1 MRAPHSMNVAS
12 AAAGISTRGNPPP
25 LDDVERET
33 YGWQIDLDGF
43 GESSQRQL
51 KGATVLIS
59 RAGGLGGAVA
69 QYLAAA
75 GIGRLILAHAG
86 NIRPSDLNRQTLMT
100 HDGIGHS
107 RIQSASRR
115 LRDLNP
121 RLEITAVPENISAE
135 NADSLVTQADV
146 VVDAAPLFTERY
158 AINRAAMAARRP
170 VVECAVYDLE
180 LHLTSFQPGVTACL
194 RCLYPEPST
203 TWQRRFP
210 ILGAV
215 SGFAGTLAALE
226 VVKLITGLAAPLTH
240 ELLIANLR
248 TMTWRKLR
256 TRRLPQCP
264 DCGHLP
270 HS

>member
-1 MRAPHSMNVAS
+1 MNVAS
-12 AAAGISTRGNPPP
+12 AAAGISTEGNPPP

-115 LRDLNP
+115 LQ
-121 RLEITAVPENISAE
+121 IASA
-135 NADSLVTQADV
+135 SCR
-146 VVDAAPLFTERY
+146 ER
-158 AINRAAMAARRP
+158 
-170 VVECAVYDLE
+170 V
-180 LHLTSFQPGVTACL
+180 
-194 RCLYPEPST
+194 
-203 TWQRRFP
+203 
-210 ILGAV
+210 
-215 SGFAGTLAALE
+215 
-226 VVKLITGLAAPLTH
+226 
-240 ELLIANLR
+240 
-248 TMTWRKLR
+248 
-256 TRRLPQCP
+256 
-264 DCGHLP
+264 
-270 HS
+270 